1 MAVAMSEDSH
11 GRRNAPKK
19 RDKASVP
26 QQRATADYINKK
38 DRANRNPNTITAIGK
53 AGYKGVHGKRG
64 NKEQGFPDSG

>member
-26 QQRATADYINKK
+26 QQIILIRKI
-38 DRANRNPNTITAIGK
+38 
-53 AGYKGVHGKRG
+53 
-64 NKEQGFPDSG
+64 EQTGILIRLLP